1 MHSLAHGREV
11 WVLVAEVTGA
21 LDETT
26 VALLRRLATKAE
38 MKGHT
43 DRTCYG
49 SARAAP
55 RDFLTHH
62 TRALSLA
69 IATAVGDA
77 VTMHAS
83 IVKSRLAAP
92 PLPRLADFRGES

>member
-1 MHSLAHGREV
+1 
-11 WVLVAEVTGA
+11 
-21 LDETT
+21 
-26 VALLRRLATKAE
+26 
-38 MKGHT
+38 MKGHA
-43 DRTCYG
+43 DR

-77 VTMHAS
+77 ITMHAS
-83 IVKSRLAAP
+83 IIKSRLAAP
-92 PLPRLADFRGES
+92 PPPPGRLLGRVLSRRPRLCTPSGPRARERLTVPRIPEVECVVLCCC